1 MTNID
6 AEIYTEFK
14 CKADKCKHSCCK
26 GWEIDIDEDTLDYY
40 KSLDTELGN
49 EIRQNI
55 HEGEDTFFKLTEDK
69 RCPFLKDSGLCKIIE
84 EMGED
89 GLCDICRLHPRFFE
103 EINDYSLAGVGLSCE
118 KASELLFEKQSL
130 NFIICDSQETVSFQK
145 LLEMLEIDIS
155 EDYLNLANVITEYL
169 DEAKIEKILDIFYIT
184 EPIDSNWKN
193 EVLLVRRYFR
203 KYLNTTADQNNPDD
217 LDILDNQ
224 NTPDDLNPP
233 DAPNTPSLP
242 DNTNKLNSSDTLIC
256 SDTLDIK
263 KYTLIYQYI
272 LFRQLEL
279 IPDYGVKRIIDYAVY
294 STIFIMLYA
303 NSFQDDIE
311 AVRRWSEQIEYNED
325 NIVIIL
331 NELNNLNK

>member
-1 MTNID
+1 MINID
-6 AEIYTEFK
+6 AEIYSEFK

-26 GWEIDIDEDTLDYY
+26 GWEIDIDEDTLYYY

-84 EMGED
+84 ELGED

-103 EINDYSLAGVGLSCE
+103 KINDYSLAGVGLSCE
-118 KASELLFEKQSL
+118 KASELLFEKSSL
-130 NFIICDSQETVSFQK
+130 DFIICDSQQTISFQK

-155 EDYLNLANVITEYL
+155 QDSLKLSNIISEYL

-193 EVLLVRRYFR
+193 EVLLVKRYL
-203 KYLNTTADQNNPDD
+203 KNYQNNSEDRYD
-217 LDILDNQ
+217 LKNLDN
-224 NTPDDLNPP
+224 
-233 DAPNTPSLP
+233 
-242 DNTNKLNSSDTLIC
+242 
-256 SDTLDIK
+256 LDVQ
-263 KYTLIYQYI
+263 KYELFYQYI

-279 IPDYGVKRIIDYAVY
+279 IEDYGIQIIIDYAVY
-294 STIFIMLYA
+294 SIIFIMLYA
-303 NSFQDDIE
+303 KSFQDDIE

-325 NIVIIL
+325 NIDIIL
-331 NELNNLNK
+331 NDLDK